1 MSQSWKTDLLSEI
14 NGYFMHFDASKARNA
29 MKRGY
34 LTVSED
40 GKLKLTMAGEKFIED
55 VRKYLRKQKNRV

>member
-1 MSQSWKTDLLSEI
+1 
-14 NGYFMHFDASKARNA
+14 MHFDASKARNA